1 MQDLFAG
8 LAAQIDFDPGA
19 REKYEALVASS
30 NRVLDVGGRNS
41 ASASRK
47 RLTQL
52 NSNPSNT
59 IVSTDIY
66 DDYEPD
72 IVDDICNSKL
82 PSGSYDG
89 IYCNAILEQ

>member
-47 RLTQL
+47 RLTRSYNTRTRSELL
-52 NSNPSNT
+52 NKRHCFSEALMRSAT
-59 IVSTDIY
+59 FS
-66 DDYEPD
+66 
-72 IVDDICNSKL
+72 
-82 PSGSYDG
+82 
-89 IYCNAILEQ
+89 